1 MKTKHYLKLYIIAEL
16 IVPFFVSCAI
26 AHQYNNNMLII
37 LLYLPLSNAILP
49 ILHRLF
55 QGDNITKHYIAIYNK
70 ATPDFGITKSTGDYF
85 RQLHSAVQQNIIE
98 VLSVFKSKRRNPK
111 QIYNAFCKIRSS
123 IAAINSFRLFPA
135 SLMLEPNTA
144 TLFFLAAVLSIT
156 VPAFTIKSG
165 NKSCAKTAII
175 SFFTLPQR
183 ATVMFD
189 AYFRS
194 MLKPLAKLKVVR
206 RFIEKS
212 QYGRHHNFAILY
224 TATYFWAFFLSFML
238 IFSRT
243 DVIALSGVLF
253 SLAPIY
259 YMHAEDDKAANLVT

>member
-1 MKTKHYLKLYIIAEL
+1 MKTKQNFKLYIVTEL
-16 IVPFFVSCAI
+16 TVPFLISCAI
-26 AHQYNNNMLII
+26 AQQYQNKTLII

-49 ILHRLF
+49 ILHKLF
-55 QGDNITKHYIAIYNK
+55 QNNDIAKDYIDIYNN
-70 ATPDFGITKSTGDYF
+70 TVQCVGITKSVGRHF
-85 RQLHSAVQQNIIE
+85 RSLHSAVQQSIIE
-98 VLSVFKSKRRNPK
+98 ALSVFKSKRRNSK
-111 QIYNAFCKIRSS
+111 QIYKVFCKIRSS
-123 IAAINSFRLFPA
+123 VAAINSFRLFPA
-135 SLMLEPNTA
+135 SLMLKPNTA
-144 TLFFLAAVLSIT
+144 TLFFFVAVLSIT
-156 VPAFTIKSG
+156 VPAFTIKSHD
-165 NKSCAKTAII
+165 KSRAKSAMI

-194 MLKPLAKLKVVR
+194 MLKPLEKLKVIR

-212 QYGRHHNFAILY
+212 QYGKHHNYAILY
-224 TATYFWAFFLSFML
+224 TATYFWAFFLSFLL

-259 YMHAEDDKAANLVT
+259 YMYAENDNAKSIST